1 MNKTE
6 KALVSALHA
15 SVPKR
20 NYTKM
25 EQTIQNTHTMPIAP
39 SRISPFEMF
48 IRLLRFISWKIW
60 LVQGIFLIGFCRGL
74 INIAGLDLGFSPG
87 ITIRLICLICGSIP
101 FITIPFLHRS
111 MQYKMQEIEMASYLS
126 FSMQMLTRLLSIA
139 IGNICMLASG
149 VIISIYV
156 MHMPLMASMVYWM
169 TPFLIFSTLI
179 LVILTHVSANR
190 AITFYGVSYLGL
202 LILTEVISHIHTM
215 VEKSAGAHIM
225 LLICGGLFVTILLQ
239 TKKLV
244 SNHQINELHLS
255 ESY

>member
-6 KALVSALHA
+6 KALASALHA

-20 NYTKM
+20 NCTKM
-25 EQTIQNTHTMPIAP
+25 EQTIQNIHTMSIAP

-60 LVQGIFLIGFCRGL
+60 LVQGIFLIIFCRGL
-74 INIAGLDLGFSPG
+74 ISIAGLDLGFSPG

-139 IGNICMLASG
+139 IGDICMLASG
-149 VIISIYV
+149 IIISIYV
-156 MHMPLMASMVYWM
+156 MHMPFIAAIVYWM

-215 VEKSAGAHIM
+215 VENSAGAYTM
-225 LLICGGLFVTILLQ
+225 LRICGGLCVMILLH
-239 TKKLV
+239 TKKLIN
-244 SNHQINELHLS
+244 SHQLNELNLS

>member
-6 KALVSALHA
+6 KELISVLNT
-15 SVPKR
+15 SVPKK
-20 NYTKM
+20 NCTKL
-25 EQTIQNTHTMPIAP
+25 EQTIQNIHAMPIAP
-39 SRISPFEMF
+39 NRISLFETF
-48 IRLLRFISWKIW
+48 VRLMRFISWKIW
-60 LVQGIFLIGFCRGL
+60 LVQGICLIIFCRGL
-74 INIAGLDLGFSPG
+74 ISISGLNQGLSPG
-87 ITIRLICLICGSIP
+87 IIIRLICLICGSIP

-111 MQYKMQEIEMASYLS
+111 MQYKMHEVEMASYLS
-126 FSMQMLTRLLSIA
+126 FSMHMLSILLSIA
-139 IGNICMLASG
+139 IGDICMLASG

-156 MHMPLMASMVYWM
+156 IHMTLMTSIIYWM

-190 AITFYGVSYLGL
+190 AITLYGVSYLGL

-244 SNHQINELHLS
+244 ISHQINELHLS